1 MSATFSNWV
10 NRILVKMNVTDN
22 ACTMDSGVA
31 STFDHIQDN
40 STRHNLSHFLRL
52 HDLYT
57 SCYTNFKFK
66 LLCPS
71 IREIEIW
78 YSFSFSLSSS
88 LSVTLISFIVARNFP
103 TWQMFEYNWINS
115 AYGMVVL
122 HLLIFIVV
130 HFECTSKNAMPSF
143 EHVQYKEMRNR

>member
-1 MSATFSNWV
+1 
-10 NRILVKMNVTDN
+10 MNVTDN

-31 STFDHIQDN
+31 STFDLIQDN

-57 SCYTNFKFK
+57 SCYTNFKLK
-66 LLCPS
+66 LRCPS
-71 IREIEIW
+71 IREIKIS
-78 YSFSFSLSSS
+78 YSFSLS
-88 LSVTLISFIVARNFP
+88 LPVTLISFIVARNFP
-103 TWQMFEYNWINS
+103 TWQMLEYNWINS

-130 HFECTSKNAMPSF
+130 HFECTSKNARPSF
-143 EHVQYKEMRNR
+143 EHVQYKEMHNR

>member
-1 MSATFSNWV
+1 
-10 NRILVKMNVTDN
+10 MNVIDN
-22 ACTMDSGVA
+22 VCTMDTGVA

-57 SCYTNFKFK
+57 SCYTNFKLK
-66 LLCPS
+66 LRCPS
-71 IREIEIW
+71 IREIKIW
-78 YSFSFSLSSS
+78 YSFYLSE
-88 LSVTLISFIVARNFP
+88 SVILISFIVARNFP

-130 HFECTSKNAMPSF
+130 HFECTSKNARPSF
-143 EHVQYKEMRNR
+143 SHVQYKEIRNR